1 MAKKTKNRVNNL
13 STQAKPL
20 PDTDEVATIE
30 RDDRVFQGF
39 LDTIENP
46 DEVLRLECGGD
57 ITLYDTIGRDA
68 RIASNLRTRAQA
80 VIGKEWA
87 VTPYSDDAQDIKVAE
102 YVKQVFLAFPFDTAR
117 RSILRGGV
125 LKGFALSEVMWDVSE
140 GDISIKRMQHRA
152 QRRFKF
158 GPDGSL
164 RLMTADN
171 PIEGINLTRQHPQK
185 FQTFTFGDEPETPYG
200 VGLGRELYWPWWFK
214 KNGIK
219 FWLQFCERFGSPTAI
234 GRYPNNASSDKKATL
249 MNALDT
255 MRSNSSITIPEGMNI
270 ELLQQAASGSIST
283 QSDLV
288 RYMGDEVSICI
299 LGQTASTQGT
309 AGKLGNEES
318 QENVREDLVKSDA
331 DISSEWLTQQ
341 VVRWLVDYQF
351 PGLERYP
358 LFWIRAGDEADLNR
372 MAERDKTLSE
382 TGVKF
387 RKKYFVGAYDLNDD
401 DFDLDEAPKPNT
413 KKTPEF
419 AEGDQEDE
427 LEEISAAELADWQ
440 PLLKPVLDPVLRA
453 IEEAKD
459 FEDLQRR
466 LAEIANDQQ
475 VEPLVTS
482 LATASFKARALGE
495 TRDD

>member
-1 MAKKTKNRVNNL
+1 MATKLKEKISSLVRGR
-13 STQAKPL
+13 KPL

-30 RDDRVFQGF
+30 RDEKVFQGF

-57 ITLYDTIGRDA
+57 ITVYDNIGRDP

-80 VIGKEWA
+80 VIGKEWSLI
-87 VTPYSDDAQDIKVAE
+87 PYSDAAQDVKVAE
-102 YVKQVFLAFPFDTAR
+102 YVKQVFLAFPFDTSR

-125 LKGFALSEVMWDVSE
+125 LKGFAISEIGWDVSE

-158 GPDGSL
+158 CPDGSL

-171 PIEGINLTRQHPQK
+171 PVEGINLTRQHPRK
-185 FQTFTFGDEPETPYG
+185 FQSFTFGDEPETPYG

-234 GRYPNNASSDKKATL
+234 GRYPNNASNDKKATL
-249 MNALDT
+249 MNALET

-288 RYMGDEVSICI
+288 RYMGDEISICI

-331 DISSEWLTQQ
+331 DISSEWLNQQ

-351 PGLERYP
+351 PGLDRYP

-372 MAERDKTLSE
+372 MAERDKTLKE
-382 TGVKF
+382 TGVRF
-387 RKKYFVGAYDLNDD
+387 RKKYFVGAYDLNED
-401 DFDLDEAPKPNT
+401 DFDLESEAAAATKPAA
-413 KKTPEF
+413 EF

-427 LEEISAAELADWQ
+427 LEAISAEELADWQ

-453 IEEAKD
+453 VEEAED
-459 FEDLQRR
+459 FEDLMRR
-466 LAEIANDQQ
+466 LAAIAKEQ
-475 VEPLVTS
+475 ETEALVTS
-482 LATASFKARALGE
+482 LAGAAFKARALGE
-495 TRDD
+495 TKDD